1 MKNIA
6 LLLALTLTAAL
17 TAAAADFTI
26 GQTGWSCDPGAE
38 FPGAQGSVKWI
49 DDPEMGATLQLDY
62 DLTKGGVYVGA
73 LWTGAIPKE
82 NTALTYWA
90 KGAGSSFR
98 VRNASGQWLAG
109 RLIAPQKDKWTR
121 INADLSDGTFN
132 ETHWGG
138 ANDGKLHLP
147 ITAFMIASES
157 KTENRLLLSKI
168 TFSNPRDAAASL
180 DPNWGLELKT
190 SAASGIA
197 FVGDQAEYQI
207 IVDNRLPKA
216 QAVQLRVETVS
227 DAGATS
233 QQTFDIQV
241 KAAAKFTQNLALPTS
256 EIGFQSLDATVL
268 VAGKPVCRGESGF
281 AVVPAPVNHGQDD
294 PDNFFGMC
302 EVWDYD
308 SMERLGCRTVRM
320 GLPWDY
326 WDWNIGENRL
336 PQLNRALEEELEKHH
351 MTALLTI
358 SSYAPHW
365 AERKGEKYRK
375 IPNDAN
381 IADWGKFVKRLVE
394 HLQSFPAGRRIRIID
409 IDNEP
414 DLDFWLSRGLSLDE
428 AAAIYAKLY
437 KTAGEA
443 VRSVKS
449 EIAFGGIGVSGG
461 MFEMGMP
468 FPEKVFATGVKS
480 DVFTG
485 HPYPA
490 SRMFGPGF
498 NPFMPD
504 DCGFEKA
511 CHTALEFM
519 AKHGCPRRFCIAEY
533 GWGLDPEA
541 KRLSRYA
548 MLEAAAVARVL
559 ILAKSVPGVEGFYY
573 FMQRPILE
581 NGGLYGLFRGEQG
594 KLSPLPAAGAYA
606 QCAKAMHLATLVRPL
621 KTPAGVRSW
630 LFDRKADGL
639 AVVPLWTLEG
649 TVTFKAALPASTEL
663 FNMLGRKIPAGPAIT
678 LDQTP
683 VYLVAKLAD
692 AAALATAV
700 ERAGFTGGKPLAI
713 KNGYLNRIDEAVL
726 DLSNTTAGEL
736 FVTIDAGG
744 RKSTRRIAPG
754 RTPVAVAVAPETARG
769 AAPLPVTVS
778 SADGGSDAAQ
788 VACAAIP
795 LRKIKRADIT
805 GAIPADTALL
815 KLSADQRAQVQPPD
829 PAVPWH
835 GPADVSLNAWFAW
848 TADGLY
854 LAAQVR
860 DDIHHTVPDPG
871 YGSLWMGD
879 SIQVAVDPN
888 GDCTTS
894 YGPAVREFGIVLD
907 GTQTKCFAN
916 VAPFPYRAKAVRLN
930 GETRYEALI
939 PWASLGLKQA
949 PAPGKVMAINIIAND
964 DDGEGRKCWIGL
976 TPGIGDTK
984 SPKAYKRF
992 FISE

>member
-1 MKNIA
+1 VNTFA
-6 LLLALTLTAAL
+6 TLLALALAA
-17 TAAAADFTI
+17 ASCAAADFAV
-26 GQTGWSCDPGAE
+26 GKDGWTCELGPE
-38 FPGAQGSVKWI
+38 FPGARAELKWL
-49 DDPEMGATLQLDY
+49 DDPEMGETLQFDY
-62 DLTKGGVYVGA
+62 DFSQGGVYAGA

-82 NTALTYWA
+82 NTVLSYWA
-90 KGAGSSFR
+90 KGVGSSLR
-98 VRNASGQWLAG
+98 VRDASGQWLAG
-109 RLIAPQKDKWTR
+109 RAGAPHLDKWTR
-121 INADLSDGTFN
+121 IIVDLSEGFFS
-132 ETHWGG
+132 EGHWGG

-147 ITAFMIASES
+147 LTAFMIASDAPAG
-157 KTENRLLLSKI
+157 KHLLLSKV
-168 TFSNPRDAAASL
+168 TFTKPEDATQPL
-180 DPNWGLELKT
+180 DPSWGLELKT

-207 IVDNRLPKA
+207 IIDNRRP
-216 QAVQLRVETVS
+216 QDETVRLVVEIAS
-227 DAGATS
+227 DTGAAS
-233 QQTFDIQV
+233 RQTFDIHV
-241 KAAAKFTQNLALPTS
+241 KAASKFTQPLVLPTA
-256 EIGFQSLDATVL
+256 EVGFQSLDATAL
-268 VAGKPVCRGESGF
+268 VAGKAVCRGESGF
-281 AVVPAPVNHGQDD
+281 AVVPRPVNYGQDD

-302 EVWDYD
+302 EVWDYT

-326 WDWNIGENRL
+326 WDWNPGENRL
-336 PQLNRALEEELEKHH
+336 PQLNQSLEEQLEKHH
-351 MTALLTI
+351 MTALLTL

-365 AERKGEKYRK
+365 AERNGQKYRK

-414 DLDFWLSRGLSLDE
+414 DLDFWLGRGLSLEE

-437 KTAGEA
+437 KTAGDA

-449 EIAFGGIGVSGG
+449 DIAFGGIGVSGG

-504 DCGFEKA
+504 ECGFEKA
-511 CHTALEFM
+511 CQTALDFM

-533 GWGLDPEA
+533 GWGLAPEA
-541 KRLSRYA
+541 GRLSRHA

-621 KTPAGVRSW
+621 KTPAGVRAW
-630 LFDRKADGL
+630 LFDRKTDGL
-639 AVVPLWTLEG
+639 TVVPLWTLEG
-649 TVTFKAALPASTEL
+649 TVKFKGALPASTEV
-663 FNMLGRKIPAGPAIT
+663 FNMLGRKIPADPAIA

-683 VYLVAKLAD
+683 VYLVAKLTD
-692 AAALATAV
+692 AAALAKAV
-700 ERAGFTGGKPLAI
+700 EGASFTGGKPLAL
-713 KNGYLNRIDEAVL
+713 KNGYLNRINEAVL
-726 DLSNTTAGEL
+726 KVSNNTGGEL
-736 FVTIDAGG
+736 LVAIDAGG
-744 RKSTRRIAPG
+744 RKSSCRIAPG
-754 RTPVAVAVAPETARG
+754 PASIAVPIAPETARG

-778 SADGGSDAAQ
+778 TADGGADATPI
-788 VACAAIP
+788 ACAAIP
-795 LRKIKRADIT
+795 LRKITATDVT
-805 GAIPADTALL
+805 GTVPAEATLL
-815 KLSADQRAQVQPPD
+815 KLTADRRDQVQPPD
-829 PAVPWH
+829 PAIPWH
-835 GPADVSLNAWFAW
+835 GPADVSLDAWFAW
-848 TADGLY
+848 TDAGLY
-854 LAAQVR
+854 VAAQVR
-860 DDIHHTVPDPG
+860 DDRHHTVPDPG

-879 SIQVAVDPN
+879 SIQVAVDPQ
-888 GDCTTS
+888 GDSTTS
-894 YGPAVREFGIVLD
+894 YGPAVREFGVILD
-907 GTQTKCFAN
+907 GSTTKCFAN
-916 VAPFPYRAKAVRLN
+916 VAPFPCRAKAVRRP
-930 GETRYEALI
+930 GETFYEALI
-939 PWASLGLKQA
+939 PWSSLGLRQA
-949 PAPGKVMAINIIAND
+949 PAPGKVMAINLIAND